1 MTRPEAMQRQ
11 RQVQT
16 APSRRGPS
24 GIVAALVFVVAMAA
38 LAQVALTRAVVTL
51 DASRGSTWQLLMKVG
66 DDARARG
73 DVPGARRAYL
83 SALFR
88 ARGEHALA
96 GVLSA
101 AEGFESLGDRPVVEQ
116 ALRVAAT
123 LDDARVDADTTRR
136 LRALRDRLD
145 APPSPPMAIREVR

>member
-1 MTRPEAMQRQ
+1 MARPEAMERQ
-11 RQVQT
+11 RRVE
-16 APSRRGPS
+16 AAHPRS
-24 GIVAALVFVVAMAA
+24 GSGSIVAVLVFVVAVAA
-38 LAQVALTRAVVTL
+38 LAEVALSRAVVRL
-51 DASRGSTWQLLMKVG
+51 EASGGSTWQPLMKVG
-66 DDARARG
+66 GDARARG

-83 SALFR
+83 AALFR
-88 ARGEHALA
+88 ARGERSLP

-123 LDDARVDADTTRR
+123 LDDVRVDADTARR

-145 APPSPPMAIREVR
+145 APPPPMAVRAVR